1 MAKLMPVFLLAVFLT
16 FVIATFSSRTLN
28 FVSSGENG
36 PVAGIDADR
45 MEEVKQYWMVF
56 FETGPNQGQDSAS
69 TALIQQKHI
78 AGIRKLAAAG
88 KLLAAGPFNSTGSLR
103 GIFIMDCKDSLEAV
117 SLINAD
123 TAVMTGRL
131 KYTIKPWWTVKNCL
145 FR

>member
-16 FVIATFSSRTLN
+16 FVIASFSSR
-28 FVSSGENG
+28 FSRIKSSETGHS
-36 PVAGIDADR
+36 VAGIDTEVQA
-45 MEEVKQYWMVF
+45 EVKQYWMVF
-56 FETGPNQGQDSAS
+56 LETGPNQQQDPAS
-69 TALIQQKHI
+69 TALIQEKHI
-78 AGIRKLAAAG
+78 AGIRKLAADG
-88 KLLAAGPFNSTGSLR
+88 KLLAAGPFRGDDNLR

-117 SLINAD
+117 ALINAD

>member
-16 FVIATFSSRTLN
+16 FVIASFSSRTLRFKSTESN
-28 FVSSGENG
+28 
-36 PVAGIDADR
+36 PVAGIDAAR
-45 MEEVKQYWMVF
+45 QVEVKKYWMVF
-56 FETGPNQGQDSAS
+56 LETGPHHSQDPA
-69 TALIQQKHI
+69 TRALIQEKHM
-78 AGIRKLAAAG
+78 AGIRKMAADG
-88 KLLAAGPFNSTGSLR
+88 KLLAAGPFGGGDNLR

-123 TAVMTGRL
+123 TAVITGRL